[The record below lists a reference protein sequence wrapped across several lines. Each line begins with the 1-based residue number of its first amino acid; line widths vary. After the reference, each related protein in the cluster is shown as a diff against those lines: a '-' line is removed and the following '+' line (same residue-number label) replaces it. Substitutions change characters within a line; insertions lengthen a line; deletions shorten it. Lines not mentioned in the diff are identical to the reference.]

1 MQERQ
6 KWSKEKRNLTP
17 VLETLSSLQ
26 MLPEALMGKV
36 LEAKQDA
43 KGLLRTVHLETKH
56 STLEIPVT
64 KVHLL
69 LEATD

>member
-1 MQERQ
+1 MVQR
-6 KWSKEKRNLTP
+6 KKKPDSCLGDIVIMK
-17 VLETLSSLQ
+17 
-26 MLPEALMGKV
+26 LPEALMAKV

-56 STLEIPVT
+56 STLERPVT
-64 KVHLL
+64 KVRLL